1 MKSGIE
7 QIFVEK
13 MREKNIS
20 PETLWAGFKKDHDG
34 LVVAIAQDFATRD
47 VLMLAYMDEESFIK
61 TVETGLMHY
70 HSRSR
75 GKLWLKGETS
85 GHLQRIIEARIDC
98 DSDAML
104 FLIDQTGVAC
114 HTGEMS
120 CFYRNLELL

>member
-20 PETLWAGFKKDHDG
+20 PKTLWAGFKKDKDS
-34 LVVAIAQDFATRD
+34 LVVAVAQDFATRE
-47 VLMLAYMDEESFIK
+47 VLMLAYMDEEAFIK
-61 TVETGLMHY
+61 TFETGLMHY

-85 GHLQRIIEARIDC
+85 GHLQRVIEARIDC
-98 DSDAML
+98 DADAML

-120 CFYRNLELL
+120 CFYRTLEML